1 VCDVF
6 AVVLVTSHPLQ
17 RRKHLR
23 LDELNRLTPL
33 RQRFKPFRIGR
44 GMVAVGYEFLIVVIL
59 LILSI
64 GLQLEARYS
73 GIKYLDDYDQQ
84 LEEMK
89 NSLNVVAQVLHK
101 LPELV
106 PQFKIET
113 NPLSQILE
121 FFQSRAQ
128 QQEGLQGAEQLR
140 DEQGQYSDG
149 TKEEQEIT

>member
-1 VCDVF
+1 M
-6 AVVLVTSHPLQ
+6 
-17 RRKHLR
+17 
-23 LDELNRLTPL
+23 EL
-33 RQRFKPFRIGR
+33 
-44 GMVAVGYEFLIVVIL
+44 VVIIIL
-59 LILSI
+59 LVLSI
-64 GLQLEARYS
+64 GLQLEARFAS
-73 GIKYLDDYDQQ
+73 KNYLEDYDDQ

-128 QQEGLQGAEQLR
+128 GEQGSLGAEQLR
-140 DEQGQYSDG
+140 DDTGQYSDG
-149 TKEEQEIT
+149 TTQEQEIT

>member
-1 VCDVF
+1 MEL
-6 AVVLVTSHPLQ
+6 VV
-17 RRKHLR
+17 
-23 LDELNRLTPL
+23 
-33 RQRFKPFRIGR
+33 I
-44 GMVAVGYEFLIVVIL
+44 IIL

-64 GLQLEARYS
+64 FLQLEARYS
-73 GIKYLDDYDQQ
+73 SKNYLEDYDDQ

-121 FFQSRAQ
+121 FFQQRAQ
-128 QQEGLQGAEQLR
+128 GEQGSLGAEPPR
-140 DEQGQYSDG
+140 DDTGQYSDG
-149 TKEEQEIT
+149 TTQE

>member
-1 VCDVF
+1 LTWFSALDSRYNAVGTCSRPCDSDLSLLGL
-6 AVVLVTSHPLQ
+6 A
-17 RRKHLR
+17 K
-23 LDELNRLTPL
+23 
-33 RQRFKPFRIGR
+33 
-44 GMVAVGYEFLIVVIL
+44 GMVGVGYEFLIVVIL

-73 GIKYLDDYDQQ
+73 AKFHLEDYDDQ

-121 FFQSRAQ
+121 FFQSRAA
-128 QQEGLQGAEQLR
+128 QQETSLGAEPLR
-140 DEQGQYSDG
+140 EDNGQYSDG
-149 TKEEQEIT
+149 TTQEQEIT